1 MKIFLDTSDVDII
14 RKHCETGLIDGVT
27 TNPTLM
33 MQAGR
38 NPVKVISDISS
49 LFESDVSIS
58 AEVVADRAEEMITQA
73 KQYYSIND
81 NITIKVPCTYEGLKA
96 CRVLSTKDINVN
108 VTLIFSLNQ
117 SILAAKSG
125 ATYISPFI
133 GRCEDNKINGIE
145 LISSIKKVFKSNNQY
160 YQYPHPKHISTKILA
175 ASIRNINHVNESFK
189 AGADIVTLPPKIF
202 EEMYK
207 HSLTD
212 QGLEQFD
219 KDWKKLNS

>member
-1 MKIFLDTSDVDII
+1 MKIFLDTSDVGVI
-14 RKHCETGLIDGVT
+14 KHHYQTGLVDGVT

-38 NPVKVISDISS
+38 NPVEVISEISS
-49 LFESDVSIS
+49 VFSGRGYHIGSIS
-58 AEVVADRAEEMITQA
+58 AEVVADSAEEMVLQA
-73 KQYYSIND
+73 EQYHTIAE

-96 CRVLSTKDINVN
+96 CRELSERDIKVN

-117 SILAAKSG
+117 SILAAKAG

-133 GRCEDNKINGIE
+133 GRCEDNDIDGID
-145 LISSIKKVFKSNNQY
+145 LISSIKRVFKLNSITTTN
-160 YQYPHPKHISTKILA
+160 ILA
-175 ASIRNINHVNESFK
+175 ASIRSIDHVNDSYK

-207 HSLTD
+207 HVLTD
-212 QGLEQFD
+212 QGLAQFD
-219 KDWKKLNS
+219 KDWKELNK

>member
-1 MKIFLDTSDVDII
+1 MKIFLDTSDVNVI
-14 RKHCETGLIDGVT
+14 KHHYQTGLVDGVT

-38 NPVKVISDISS
+38 NPVEVISEISS
-49 LFESDVSIS
+49 LFLDRGYHFGSIS
-58 AEVVADRAEEMITQA
+58 AEVVADSAEEMVLQA
-73 KQYYSIND
+73 EQYHSIGE

-96 CRVLSTKDINVN
+96 CRELSERDIKVN

-117 SILAAKSG
+117 SILAAKAG

-133 GRCEDNKINGIE
+133 GRCEDNDIDGID
-145 LISSIKKVFKSNNQY
+145 LISSIKRVFTLNCITTTN
-160 YQYPHPKHISTKILA
+160 ILA
-175 ASIRNINHVNESFK
+175 ASIRSIDHVNDSYK

-207 HSLTD
+207 HVLTD
-212 QGLEQFD
+212 QGLAQFD
-219 KDWKKLNS
+219 KDWKELNK

>member
-1 MKIFLDTSDVDII
+1 MKIFLDTSDVNVI
-14 RKHCETGLIDGVT
+14 KHHYQTGLVDGVT

-38 NPVKVISDISS
+38 NPVEVISEISS
-49 LFESDVSIS
+49 VFSDRGYHIGSIS
-58 AEVVADRAEEMITQA
+58 AEVVADSAEEMVLQA
-73 KQYYSIND
+73 EQYHSIGE

-96 CRVLSTKDINVN
+96 CRELSEKDIKVN

-117 SILAAKSG
+117 SILAAKAG

-133 GRCEDNKINGIE
+133 GRCEDNDIDGID
-145 LISSIKKVFKSNNQY
+145 LISSIKRVFTLNCITTTN
-160 YQYPHPKHISTKILA
+160 ILA
-175 ASIRNINHVNESFK
+175 ASIRSIDHVNDSYK

-207 HSLTD
+207 HVLTD
-212 QGLEQFD
+212 QGLAQFD
-219 KDWKKLNS
+219 KDWKELNK

>member
-14 RKHCETGLIDGVT
+14 RKNCETGLIDGVT

-33 MQAGR
+33 MQAGK

-49 LFESDVSIS
+49 LFESDASIS
-58 AEVVADRAEEMITQA
+58 AEVVADSAEEMITQA
-73 KQYYSIND
+73 EQYYSIND
-81 NITIKVPCTYEGLKA
+81 NITIKVPCNYEGLKA
-96 CRVLSTKDINVN
+96 CRVLSSKDINVN

-133 GRCEDNKINGIE
+133 GRCEDNDIDGID
-145 LISSIKKVFKSNNQY
+145 LISSIRKVFNLNN
-160 YQYPHPKHISTKILA
+160 ISTNILA
-175 ASIRNINHVNESFK
+175 ASIRNINHINESFK
-189 AGADIVTLPPKIF
+189 AGADIVTIPPKVF
-202 EEMYK
+202 EEMY
-207 HSLTD
+207 HHDLTD
-212 QGLEQFD
+212 QGLAQFD

>member
-33 MQAGR
+33 MQAGK

-49 LFESDVSIS
+49 LFESDASIS
-58 AEVVADRAEEMITQA
+58 AEVVADSAEEMITQA
-73 KQYYSIND
+73 EQYYSIND
-81 NITIKVPCTYEGLKA
+81 NITIKVPCNYEGLKA

-133 GRCEDNKINGIE
+133 GRCEDNDIDGID
-145 LISSIKKVFKSNNQY
+145 LISSIRKVFNLNN
-160 YQYPHPKHISTKILA
+160 ISTNILA
-175 ASIRNINHVNESFK
+175 ASIRNINHINESFK
-189 AGADIVTLPPKIF
+189 AGADIVTIPPKVF
-202 EEMYK
+202 EEMY
-207 HSLTD
+207 HHDLTD
-212 QGLEQFD
+212 QGLAQFD

>member
-38 NPVKVISDISS
+38 DPLVVIKEISS
-49 LFESDVSIS
+49 LFTADGSVS
-58 AEVVADRAEEMITQA
+58 AEVVADHSYDMIIQSE
-73 KQYYSIND
+73 QYHSINE
-81 NITIKVPCTYEGLKA
+81 NVTIKVPCTYEGLKA
-96 CRVLSTKDINVN
+96 CKELSDRNIKVN
-108 VTLIFSLNQ
+108 VTLIFSLSQ
-117 SILAAKSG
+117 SILAAKAG

-133 GRCEDNKINGIE
+133 GRCEDNNIDGIE
-145 LISSIKKVFKSNNQY
+145 LISSIKKVFKLNN
-160 YQYPHPKHISTKILA
+160 ISTTNILA
-175 ASIRNINHVNESFK
+175 ASIRSIDHINDSFK

-202 EEMYK
+202 EEMYR
-207 HSLTD
+207 HNLTD
-212 QGLEQFD
+212 QGLAQFD

>member
-1 MKIFLDTSDVDII
+1 MKIFLDTSDVDVI
-14 RKHCETGLIDGVT
+14 KHHYQTGLVDGVT

-38 NPVKVISDISS
+38 NPVEVISEISS
-49 LFESDVSIS
+49 VFSGRGYHIGSIS
-58 AEVVADRAEEMITQA
+58 AEVVADSAEEMVLQA
-73 KQYYSIND
+73 EQYHSIGE

-96 CRVLSTKDINVN
+96 CRELSERDIKVN

-117 SILAAKSG
+117 SILAAKAG

-133 GRCEDNKINGIE
+133 GRCEDNNIDGID
-145 LISSIKKVFKSNNQY
+145 LISSIKRVFTLNSITTTN
-160 YQYPHPKHISTKILA
+160 ILA
-175 ASIRNINHVNESFK
+175 ASIRNIDHINDSYK

-207 HSLTD
+207 HFLTD
-212 QGLEQFD
+212 QGLAQFD
-219 KDWKKLNS
+219 KDWKELNK

>member
-1 MKIFLDTSDVDII
+1 MKIFLDTSDVNVI
-14 RKHCETGLIDGVT
+14 KHHYQTGLVDGVT

-38 NPVKVISDISS
+38 NPVEVISEISS
-49 LFESDVSIS
+49 IFSGRGYYIGSIS
-58 AEVVADRAEEMITQA
+58 AEVVADSAEEMVLQA
-73 KQYYSIND
+73 EQYHSIGE

-96 CRVLSTKDINVN
+96 CRELSERDIKVN

-117 SILAAKSG
+117 SILAAKAG

-133 GRCEDNKINGIE
+133 GRCEDNDIDGID
-145 LISSIKKVFKSNNQY
+145 LISSIKRVFTLNCITTTN
-160 YQYPHPKHISTKILA
+160 ILA
-175 ASIRNINHVNESFK
+175 ASIRSIDHVNDSYK

-207 HSLTD
+207 HVLTD
-212 QGLEQFD
+212 QGLAQFD
-219 KDWKKLNS
+219 KDWKELNK